1 MRLSHAFALVLTTS
15 CVCVQPSFALD
26 LDGSAGAVGL
36 GAEAG
41 LGASS
46 SGLGGGVGIGG
57 SALGAEVSGGVSP
70 GGAAAEVDASSG
82 GGKAGAA
89 ASAGASSKDTG
100 VEAGAKAGTS
110 SESVGKGI
118 SAGVEAG
125 TGRSSDAVSASRSS
139 TTGAAVSA
147 GGGAIGLGGAAPSGS
162 AGNPRSPSALSNR
175 ASLRESPIPTPELL
189 PADQIGAVTLPPRL
203 APADDGSNDAGG
215 SRSPMRLRT
224 GSLRPPPAVV
234 TAPRPIVGA
243 CRSALV
249 RAASPYGAV
258 RVEVASTGAPRQSSG
273 GGLSAPMEARIVYER
288 RGRVQIR
295 QARVTCQFDQKGQ
308 VIAAL

>member
-1 MRLSHAFALVLTTS
+1 MPLLLCSPPAACASHSVLRWT
-15 CVCVQPSFALD
+15 
-26 LDGSAGAVGL
+26 

-46 SGLGGGVGIGG
+46 GGLGGGVSVGG
-57 SALGAEVSGGVSP
+57 SALGAEASGGVSP
-70 GGAAAEVDASSG
+70 GGAAAEVDASTG

-89 ASAGASSKDTG
+89 ASAGAHSHDTG
-100 VEAGAKAGTS
+100 VEAGARAGTS

-139 TTGAAVSA
+139 SPGAAVSV
-147 GGGAIGLGGAAPSGS
+147 GGGAIGLGGATTGTVDDASGRAVTSGS
-162 AGNPRSPSALSNR
+162 AGNLRSPSASSHR
-175 ASLRESPIPTPELL
+175 ASLRQSSIPTPDVL
-189 PADQIGAVTLPPRL
+189 PADQIGPVTLPPRL
-203 APADDGSNDAGG
+203 VPADDGSNDTGG
-215 SRSPMRLRT
+215 SRSRMRLRT
-224 GSLRPPPAVV
+224 GSLRPPAAVV

-243 CRSALV
+243 CRSALL

-273 GGLSAPMEARIVYER
+273 GGLSAPMEARIVYAR
-288 RGRVQIR
+288 RDRVQIR